1 MTLVQTEQLTRVLQD
16 FGLMANPRAVSV
28 YADVLPFKNDNI
40 KRLFENHP
48 DGRIVLNAKEVCSL
62 NSVRNFGFDI
72 DSKESHEVFNTIRMM
87 VEANTSLSSFAI
99 SSLIKRFMDV
109 ICSPFLNTQ
118 TKKIEDKDG
127 VLSPLKGMKI
137 GKALNL
143 ILDANIITE
152 SWIEEYKKEDIDYI
166 RNNIIGGQIANL
178 IDNAAAA
185 SDDLSL
191 VLSINPLDF
200 LTMSCGTSW
209 DSCMYPDG
217 EYSTGTLPYA
227 TGRDTVIGFLVNTKD
242 YEISIE
248 RSNWS
253 NKIWRQIMYLTD
265 DNFII
270 SQNPYPGDK
279 PKFSIALSAYI
290 NEALGLNLEI
300 TKETSSKN
308 TNNLHVENIGIST
321 GYIDL
326 EHGGYLPYIF
336 GDMDTKKGSCVEVC
350 AQSVAY
356 CLDCGHCKDGWE
368 MADACGV
375 CNDCSENYDFYC
387 DSCGDGFY
395 VGDDT
400 WVNGDIICPMCLEEN
415 YSYSS
420 YNSCYIPNEDAVEV
434 KTIYRRMAGGGYYA
448 ITDVVEDCD
457 LDDVAILVRDIENIP
472 DQLPTYLGLDDYIFV
487 SDLVEVEEDGCRYY
501 LFPEELTR

>member
-1 MTLVQTEQLTRVLQD
+1 MALVQTEQLARVLKGFDLQ
-16 FGLMANPRAVSV
+16 ANPNAVSA
-28 YADVLPFKNDNI
+28 YADVLHFKNDNI

-62 NSVRNFGFDI
+62 DSVRNFGLDI
-72 DSKESHEVFNTIRMM
+72 ISQRESDELFNKIRRL
-87 VEANTSLSSFAI
+87 VEQNTSFTNLAI
-99 SSLIKRFMDV
+99 GALTKGFSNI

-118 TKKIEDKDG
+118 TKKIEDRDG
-127 VLSPLKGMKI
+127 LLSSLKGMKI

-143 ILDANIITE
+143 ILDSNIIAE
-152 SWIEEYKKEDIDYI
+152 SSWIGYKKQDIDYI
-166 RNNIIGGQIANL
+166 RNNIIGGLIADI
-178 IDNAAAA
+178 IDNAGSI

-209 DSCMYPDG
+209 DSCMYPTG

-242 YEISIE
+242 YETEIE
-248 RSNWS
+248 CSGWS

-279 PKFSIALSAYI
+279 PRFSVALSAYI

-300 TKETSSKN
+300 TKEASSEN
-308 TNNLHVENIGIST
+308 VERLNVRNIGIST

-326 EHGGYLPYIF
+326 EHSGYLPYIF
-336 GDMDTKKGSCVEVC
+336 GVNTKETDRIKVW
-350 AQSVAY
+350 AQSVVY
-356 CLDCGHCKDGWE
+356 CLDCGGLKHDWE
-368 MADACGV
+368 MASSCGL
-375 CNDCSENYDFYC
+375 CESCEDCYDFYC
-387 DSCGDGFY
+387 EHCGEGFYDCEGAVVDGCPVCDSC
-395 VGDDT
+395 
-400 WVNGDIICPMCLEEN
+400 LEYD

-420 YNSCYIPNEDAVEV
+420 YHSGYIHNDDAVEV
-434 KTIYRRMAGGGYYA
+434 KTIKKRIDGRFY
-448 ITDVVEDCD
+448 IDVDVVEQQV
-457 LDDVAILVRDIENIP
+457 LDRVAILVRDI
-472 DQLPTYLGLDDYIFV
+472 DFLPEILPFYLDLDDYIFV
-487 SDLVEVEEDGCRYY
+487 DDLEEVQGGYY
-501 LFPEELTR
+501 LPQ

>member
-1 MTLVQTEQLTRVLQD
+1 MALVQTEQLTRVLED
-16 FGLMANPRAVSV
+16 FGLMANPKAVSV

-48 DGRIVLNAKEVCSL
+48 DGRIVLNTKEVCSV
-62 NSVRNFGFDI
+62 NSVRNFGLDI
-72 DSKESHEVFNTIRMM
+72 TSQESDEILSTIRTLILQ
-87 VEANTSLSSFAI
+87 NTSFNGPATRALT
-99 SSLIKRFMDV
+99 KGFMDV

-118 TKKIEDKDG
+118 TKKIEDNDG
-127 VLSPLKGMKI
+127 ILSSLKGMKI

-152 SWIEEYKKEDIDYI
+152 SWIEYKKEDIDYI
-166 RNNIIGGQIANL
+166 RNSIIGGQIANL
-178 IDNAAAA
+178 VDNAAAA

-227 TGRDTVIGFLVNTKD
+227 TGKDTVIGFLVNTKD
-242 YEISIE
+242 YEVQIE
-248 RSNWS
+248 RSGWS

-300 TKETSSKN
+300 TKEANSKN
-308 TNNLHVENIGIST
+308 TINLHVKNIGIST

-336 GDMDTKKGSCVEVC
+336 GGVNTKKDNCIEVC
-350 AQSVAY
+350 AQSVVY
-356 CLDCGHCKDGWE
+356 CLDCGHYRDDYE
-368 MADACGV
+368 MAEAYGV
-375 CNDCSENYDFYC
+375 CNYCVDDYDYYC
-387 DSCGDGFY
+387 DHCGEGFY
-395 VGDDT
+395 NGEGERVDGNMVC
-400 WVNGDIICPMCLEEN
+400 VNCLENN
-415 YSYSS
+415 YCYSD
-420 YNSCYIPNEDAVEV
+420 YLYEYIPIDTAIEV
-434 KTIYRRMAGGGYYA
+434 KKIDKNTNGVFYISSHVIR
-448 ITDVVEDCD
+448 EDD
-457 LDDVAILVRDIENIP
+457 LGEVAILVKDIKDLP
-472 DQLPTYLGLDDYIFV
+472 DWLPLYLLDLDDYVFLD
-487 SDLVEVEEDGCRYY
+487 DLKEDEEGCYR
-501 LFPEELTR
+501 FPSNLV

>member
-1 MTLVQTEQLTRVLQD
+1 MALVQTEQLTRVLQD
-16 FGLMANPRAVSV
+16 FGLMANPKAVSV

-72 DSKESHEVFNTIRMM
+72 DSKESHEMFNTIRMM
-87 VEANTSLSSFAI
+87 VEANSSLNSFAI
-99 SSLIKRFMDV
+99 SSLTRGFMDV

-127 VLSPLKGMKI
+127 ALSSLKGMKI

-152 SWIEEYKKEDIDYI
+152 PWIEYKKEDIDYI

-178 IDNAAAA
+178 IDNASAA

-300 TKETSSKN
+300 TKEASSKN
-308 TNNLHVENIGIST
+308 TNNLHVENVGIST

-336 GDMDTKKGSCVEVC
+336 GDMGTKEGNCVEVC

-356 CLDCGHCKDGWE
+356 CLDCGYRQEDWE
-368 MADACGV
+368 MAEACGV
-375 CNDCSENYDFYC
+375 CRDCSDCYDFCC
-387 DSCGDGFY
+387 DDCGCGMYESDG
-395 VGDDT
+395 T
-400 WVNGDIICPMCLEEN
+400 LVNEDFICPDCLENN

-420 YNSCYIPNEDAVEV
+420 YNSYYIPNEDAAEV
-434 KTIYRRMAGGGYYA
+434 KTICRLAGGGYYA

-472 DQLPTYLGLDDYIFV
+472 DQLPTHLGLDDYIFV
-487 SDLVEVEEDGCRYY
+487 SDLVEVEEEDGRRYY
-501 LFPEELTR
+501 LFPEELTC